1 MKAGKT
7 KAEFYDYEGYVAKFR
22 TQDLPKTTDETYTP
36 EDVYD
41 CVVDYVGTLF
51 PLEGKVVE
59 RPFYP
64 GGDYRNYPYQP
75 NGVVIDNPP
84 FSILRQIV
92 AYYLEIGHPFFLFA
106 PEVVSAV
113 YACNGCTVFFMD
125 HDIVFDNG
133 ARINVAFVGNLTP
146 QWGVVCASSLSRA
159 TETAPSQQPPPPKL
173 KSYAI
178 PPNMFHFSELS
189 SLASLEEDTVFPAAE
204 VCPTKAKHEGRT
216 VGFGH
221 KFLLSDNA
229 AKLAKAKFAE
239 TALAK
244 AKLAA
249 ARLAKKK
256 LAKEKV
262 QIPVTL
268 TPEQEELLR
277 QLNSHANP

>member
-36 EDVYD
+36 EDVYE
-41 CVVDYVGTLF
+41 CVVDYVSTIF

-64 GGDYRNYPYQP
+64 GGDYRHYPYQP

-92 AYYLEIGHPFFLFA
+92 DYYLEIGHPFFLFA
-106 PEVVSAV
+106 PEVCSAG

-125 HDIVFDNG
+125 HDIVFGNG
-133 ARINVAFVGNLTP
+133 AKINVAFVGNLTP
-146 QWGVVCASSLSRA
+146 QWGVVCASSLTRA
-159 TETAPSQQPPPPKL
+159 IEAAPSQQPPKPKL

-178 PPNMFHFSELS
+178 PHNMLHFSELS
-189 SLASLEEDTVFPAAE
+189 TLAALEEDTAFHSAE
-204 VCPTKAKHEGRT
+204 VCPTKAKYEGRT
-216 VGFGH
+216 VGFGY

-229 AKLAKAKFAE
+229 AKLAKAK
-239 TALAK
+239 LAK
-244 AKLAA
+244 AKLAK
-249 ARLAKKK
+249 AKI
-256 LAKEKV
+256 AKAKP
-262 QIPVTL
+262 QIPVIL